1 MDSFDIINQ
10 QEQEEYNEVLK
21 QEKNVKLPIYYKN
34 NENYND
40 EIYRQIK
47 ILLKFCEFN
56 SIDENI
62 NFKNEKDKEA
72 FEKFLKLFN
81 NIDQH
86 QRGGVNFSDL
96 IDNLN
101 SLFNGKSKSDSLND
115 AIKNMETNDF
125 NNEDNIEDNIVY
137 NFANA
142 IGFEENDEKKLTI
155 NYKKYNKFIKDYKI
169 FDYEE
174 YTKNIVINY
183 ENIYGYLNKL
193 EQVFSSKTN
202 IFSLIE
208 KIIIK
213 YNEIRFYIFNN
224 YFRLEII
231 ETSKT
236 SETSET
242 SETSDKKKYELYFNN
257 DKFKNI
263 IEKYNIPDVN
273 DIHEYIKKI
282 EDYFKDEIKNIIK
295 ELKENILN
303 NNNLLTFP
311 DEEEL
316 EKGEKEEKRE
326 EGKSRGKKEEGESEE
341 EGAVEIGEGEGEGEE
356 SRKVEGEREGEERAL
371 EIGEGE
377 SRGERESR
385 GEVEIGEGEEL
396 GKGEE
401 VESSRKKEDKSGG
414 KKYKKYK
421 SSSKKHKKKQ
431 KKYNKTK
438 KKNKKKITRKR
449 Y

>member
-1 MDSFDIINQ
+1 MRAFSSKESPFSFGT
-10 QEQEEYNEVLK
+10 
-21 QEKNVKLPIYYKN
+21 
-34 NENYND
+34 
-40 EIYRQIK
+40 
-47 ILLKFCEFN
+47 
-56 SIDENI
+56 IDV
-62 NFKNEKDKEA
+62 
-72 FEKFLKLFN
+72 KLFN

-86 QRGGVNFSDL
+86 QRGGVNFSEL
-96 IDNLN
+96 FNNLN
-101 SLFNGKSKSDSLND
+101 SFFNGKSKSDSLND

-183 ENIYGYLNKL
+183 ENNYSYLNKL
-193 EQVFSSKTN
+193 EQAFSSKTN
-202 IFSLIE
+202 IFSLIK

-231 ETSKT
+231 KT

-242 SETSDKKKYELYFNN
+242 SETPDKKKYELYFNN
-257 DKFKNI
+257 DKFDKI
-263 IEKYNIPDVN
+263 IKKYNIPDVN

-316 EKGEKEEKRE
+316 EKGEKGEKRE
-326 EGKSRGKKEEGESEE
+326 EGKSRGEKEEKEEGEIRGEGESEE
-341 EGAVEIGEGEGEGEE
+341 EAVEIGKGEGEGEE
-356 SRKVEGEREGEERAL
+356 SRKVEGESEGEEREGEER
-371 EIGEGE
+371 EGE
-377 SRGERESR
+377 EEERK
-385 GEVEIGEGEEL
+385 EEL

-401 VESSRKKEDKSGG
+401 EKSKGEQDKLGG